1 MELLGSAESP
11 LVICGH
17 KFKAQL
23 VIFPPATFTSS
34 EAGVQYIQATLP
46 RVENLPGEFDGDRMP
61 RQ

>member
-23 VIFPPATFTSS
+23 ISFPSAIVTSS
-34 EAGVQYIQATLP
+34 QTRIQYRQVGLT
-46 RVENLPGEFDGDRMP
+46 RVENLPGEFDGERMP
-61 RQ
+61 RE